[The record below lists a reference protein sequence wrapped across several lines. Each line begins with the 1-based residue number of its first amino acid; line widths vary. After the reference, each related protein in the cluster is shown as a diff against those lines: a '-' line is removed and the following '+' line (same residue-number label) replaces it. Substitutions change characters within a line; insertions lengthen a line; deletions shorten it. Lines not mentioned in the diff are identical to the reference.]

1 MPRPKSAGTVLLV
14 GAEPCTFS
22 CAFSLLEQGV
32 RVKQVYCEPFGLFG
46 ASRDIGLAY
55 PELGEPWE
63 RLAYSLGEDIALEF
77 HNWSKWGIE
86 DLGLRA
92 GDLVTRGSRLALAR
106 TEQESK
112 LLSEDAL
119 LRSKPPVGD
128 ELRLMSGAAVS
139 NYAPVDG
146 AHLGSF
152 ETHCLAF
159 APAPTL
165 QALRAKLGEY
175 SHYEAHEQSDLEH
188 WKRSSV
194 DCQSKGVCYRDP
206 DREVV
211 GDICVVGAGLD
222 TARLLNRFHKI
233 LVPIEGQAF
242 RSQALKEKARSSVVG
257 ITASW
262 GYERYRFDSE
272 YRLLAC
278 GVDPTGS
285 GGGTAGEVND
295 KVMDVFLKRAQQ
307 LFTDL
312 EGHKDELMQWAVQFD
327 GTCDGLPLLGP
338 LPGEPKIQVLAGFA
352 QSGWSRGWE
361 GGRQLARA
369 VANTNEETLS
379 PLLGRC
385 SPRRFL

>member
-1 MPRPKSAGTVLLV
+1 MIV
-14 GAEPCTFS
+14 GAEPCAFS
-22 CAFSLLEQGV
+22 CAFSLLERGIRV
-32 RVKQVYCEPFGLFG
+32 RQVYFDPLGVLG

-55 PELGEPWE
+55 PELGEPFE
-63 RLAYSLGEDIALEF
+63 RLAYSLGQEIALEF
-77 HNWSKWGIE
+77 HNWSKRGVE
-86 DLGLRA
+86 DLELRA

-152 ETHCLAF
+152 ETHCIAF
-159 APAPTL
+159 APVPTL
-165 QALRAKLGEY
+165 QALKAQLDNNPN
-175 SHYEAHEQSDLEH
+175 YETQLISDLKDWNESTVECH
-188 WKRSSV
+188 SG
-194 DCQSKGVCYRDP
+194 GVSYRAS
-206 DREVV
+206 ELEMT
-211 GDICVVGAGLD
+211 GDICVIGAGLD
-222 TARLLNRFHKI
+222 TTHLLNRFHKI

-242 RSQALKEKARSSVVG
+242 RSPPLKEKARSSVVG

-285 GGGTAGEVND
+285 GGGEAGAVND
-295 KVMDVFLKRAQQ
+295 KVMDVFLKRAKQ

-312 EGHKDELMQWAVQFD
+312 EGDKDELMQWAVQFD

-338 LPGEPKIQVLAGFA
+338 LPGEPKVQVLAGFA

-361 GGRQLARA
+361 GGKQLARA
-369 VANTNEETLS
+369 IADSDKEPLS
-379 PLLGRC
+379 PLIGRC
-385 SPRRFL
+385 SPRRFS